1 MSATQQK
8 NADYFQQMKEKED
21 EEAKARLAEEL
32 AGMTPE
38 QLAAR
43 EAEDAAKREADNK
56 KSNHLT
62 RLGGTFAHKGA
73 SLLGG
78 RGLARGPRGPP
89 RG

>member
-38 QLAAR
+38 QLAER
-43 EAEDAAKREADNK
+43 EAQEEAKKEADAK
-56 KSNHLT
+56 KNIHLT

-78 RGLARGPRGPP
+78 RGMARGPRGAP